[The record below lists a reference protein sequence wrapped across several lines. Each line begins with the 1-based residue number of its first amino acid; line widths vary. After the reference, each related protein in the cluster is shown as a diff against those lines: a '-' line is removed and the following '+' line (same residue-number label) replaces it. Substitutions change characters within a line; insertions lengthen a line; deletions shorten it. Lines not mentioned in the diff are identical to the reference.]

1 MITCQC
7 RFVDFNKYT
16 TLIQATIVG
25 MAVPMSG
32 EGVCEKS
39 VLSLQSFCEP
49 KTALKKSTVKKMESN

>member
-1 MITCQC
+1 M
-7 RFVDFNKYT
+7 DFNKYT